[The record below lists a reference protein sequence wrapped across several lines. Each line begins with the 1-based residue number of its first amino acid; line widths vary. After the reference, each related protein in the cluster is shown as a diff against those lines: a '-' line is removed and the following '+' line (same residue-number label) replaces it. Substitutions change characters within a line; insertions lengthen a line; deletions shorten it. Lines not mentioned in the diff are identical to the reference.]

1 MYQNRTFVPEENT
14 SNSDIHEFV
23 ETISF
28 DADTLHGV
36 RESSITTISIIM
48 KSSVFPSVK
57 NNNCQIP

>member
-36 RESSITTISIIM
+36 RES
-48 KSSVFPSVK
+48 
-57 NNNCQIP
+57 